1 MKVPKRLWG
10 MEDQTSMGAQAFSRA
25 TRSLDDLLTSYGYNY
40 IDTPIM
46 EETELFLRKS
56 GGELAKRM
64 YTFTDPGGRQVS
76 LRPEFTSSIVRACLD
91 GLGGEVYPMRWW
103 YAGPVFRYEMENA
116 NKRQFTQIGAEL
128 LGVDNASSDAE
139 VMAMAVEGLSKLG
152 VRQLSLVVGHIG
164 FILALLKSQN
174 ISERGRI
181 FLINNISELQR
192 GASGLEEVKK
202 RAEILGLYASDEM
215 SDISPKSDYEP
226 DIETMKRYL
235 NGTTVAERGVR
246 GIEEIWDRFI
256 RKQESESTFEKFNA
270 ATELLQKVVQIKG
283 KKSNS
288 INAVKGLGIPKDP
301 LKVLRRFE
309 ESFEAFEQYELEVD
323 VVIDFGLVRGVAYY
337 SDLIFDL
344 MWPNTEGK
352 SLGGGGRYD
361 GLSQAIGGPESIPAI
376 GFAWSL
382 DDVILAASDQ
392 TTTSETINSKANNLL
407 IRPLNEAASGCAL
420 KEARKQRDV
429 GKIVSFDMTG
439 ISLEKALAYAL
450 SQGIDQVL
458 TVDENGLVIEENA
471 R

>member
-1 MKVPKRLWG
+1 MKVPKRLRG
-10 MEDQTSMGAQAFSRA
+10 MEDQTSTGAQAFSRA
-25 TRSLDDLLTSYGYNY
+25 TRSLGDLLISYGYNY

-64 YTFTDPGGRQVS
+64 YTFTDPGGRRVS

-91 GLGGEVYPMRWW
+91 GLGSDVYPMRWW
-103 YAGPVFRYEMENA
+103 YAGPVFRYEMDNA
-116 NKRQFTQIGAEL
+116 NKRQFTQMGAEL

-152 VRQLSLVVGHIG
+152 VAQVALVVGHIG
-164 FILALLKSQN
+164 FILAVLKAQN
-174 ISERGRI
+174 VSERGRI
-181 FLINNISELQR
+181 FLINSIPELQL

-202 RAEILGLYASDEM
+202 RAEVLGLSGSDERTD
-215 SDISPKSDYEP
+215 SSAQSDYEP
-226 DIETMKRYL
+226 DIETMKNYITR
-235 NGTTVAERGVR
+235 TTAAERGVR
-246 GIEEIWDRFI
+246 GMEEIWDRFT
-256 RKQESESTFEKFNA
+256 RKQESESPFEKFNA
-270 ATELLQKVVQIKG
+270 ATELLQRVVQIKG
-283 KKSNS
+283 KKSNALQ
-288 INAVKGLGIPKDP
+288 AVKELGLPKDP
-301 LKVLRRFE
+301 LKVLSRFE
-309 ESFEAFEQYELEVD
+309 ESFEAFEQYGLDVD

-344 MWPNTEGK
+344 MWPNAEGE
-352 SLGGGGRYD
+352 SLGGGGRYN
-361 GLSQAIGGPESIPAI
+361 GLAQAIGGSESIPAI

-382 DDVILAASDQ
+382 DDAVLVSSDQ
-392 TTTSETINSKANNLL
+392 TITGETINSKANNLL

-420 KEARKQRDV
+420 QEVRKQRDV

-439 ISLEKALAYAL
+439 ISLEKALAYAV

-458 TVDENGLVIEENA
+458 TVDENGLVIEENV